1 MLINWRKAKEILKIS
16 DKNLINLIE
25 VWLFYKAFKFLKKL
39 KMEWEMMCYECGVGQ
54 INYMEF
60 QNQISH
66 WKERTWPFYW
76 KLPIIPDLLFLIDK
90 LPGFALSGK
99 RFN

>member
-1 MLINWRKAKEILKIS
+1 MEILKIS

-25 VWLFYKAFKFLKKL
+25 VWLLHEVFKFLKKL
-39 KMEWEMMCYECGVGQ
+39 KVELEMMCYECGLGQ

-60 QNQISH
+60 QNRIPH

-76 KLPIIPDLLFLIDK
+76 KLLILLIYCF
-90 LPGFALSGK
+90 
-99 RFN
+99 